1 MHDAMLLGV
10 INLLNMNGDQEIAI
24 YYAASLWDSIS
35 SASYLLHIL
44 VAVAAL
50 VAGTLS
56 WSKRFH
62 VVVFPSKYLR
72 M

>member
-1 MHDAMLLGV
+1 MLLGV
-10 INLLNMNGDQEIAI
+10 INLLSMSGDQEMAV
-24 YYAASLWDSIS
+24 YYAVSLWDSLS
-35 SASYLLHIL
+35 SAAYLLYIL

-56 WSKRFH
+56 WSERFH
-62 VVVFPSKYLR
+62 VVVFPRKYLR